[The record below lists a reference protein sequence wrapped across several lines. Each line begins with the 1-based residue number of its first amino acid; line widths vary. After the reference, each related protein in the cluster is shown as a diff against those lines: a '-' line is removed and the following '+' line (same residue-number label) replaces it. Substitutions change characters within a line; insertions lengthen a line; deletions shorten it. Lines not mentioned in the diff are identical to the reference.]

1 MANAIPLLEGTDA
14 SGGYLVRD
22 TYGVTLQNRILRLQA
37 TGAVN
42 FQRVPG
48 KRQRYTI
55 YAGRPTAAFVAEGA
69 AKGVTGAE
77 FTELVVNVKKIA
89 TIVLYTDEMLEDAQ
103 EDPTILVNA
112 DVEAAFADLID
123 AHVLGEAAGT
133 NIATS
138 FDAALRSTTNTVEIG
153 NTAGDRLRI
162 AISAAMGKLEEAG
175 YTPTDVLLP
184 TDVRQAIRDARAAV
198 ETTAPVYGPAG
209 SSLDP
214 FYGLTD
220 RYSSNLSKWAAA
232 PAAGKV
238 KGFVVDRAH
247 LVGAMRSDITV
258 KRTDQATVD
267 VSGTLH
273 HLWQQNKTAF
283 LWEMR
288 VGFNVHDINNTVVAL
303 LDAA

>member
-1 MANAIPLLEGTDA
+1 MANAVPILEGTDA

-22 TYGVTLQNRILRLQA
+22 TIGATLQNQILRLQA

-42 FQRVPG
+42 FQRVGG

-69 AKGVTGAE
+69 AKPVTGAE

-89 TIVLYTDEMLEDAQ
+89 TIVMYTEEMLEDAQ
-103 EDPTILVNA
+103 DDPTVFVNA
-112 DVEAAFADLID
+112 DVRGAFADLID
-123 AHVLGEAAGT
+123 AHVIGEAAGA

-138 FDAALRSTTNTVEIG
+138 FDNALRSTTSTVELA
-153 NTAGDRLRI
+153 NTGGDRLSL
-162 AISAAMGKLEEAG
+162 AISAAMGKIEEAG
-175 YTPTDVLLP
+175 YNPTDVILP

-198 ETTAPVYGPAG
+198 ETTMPVFGNG
-209 SSLDP
+209 RDP

-220 RYSSNLSKWAAA
+220 RYSSNISKYASAA
-232 PAAGKV
+232 AAGKA

-247 LVGAMRSDITV
+247 LVGAMRKDIV
-258 KRTDQATVD
+258 VRQSDQATVD

-273 HLWQQNKTAF
+273 HLFQQNKTAM

-288 VGFNVHDINNTVVAL
+288 VGFNIHDINNTVVAI